1 MGGDHIVDAIGVDNS
16 IERNKVR
23 IEVIFDSGG
32 IFACLKHG
40 EFFAVIL
47 HFLMG
52 WGPSFF
58 RFLGFVDFG
67 MNFQSI

>member
-1 MGGDHIVDAIGVDNS
+1 MGGDHIVDAIDVDNS

-40 EFFAVIL
+40 EFFAVI
-47 HFLMG
+47 FLCAVL
-52 WGPSFF
+52 
-58 RFLGFVDFG
+58 FLSPGVF
-67 MNFQSI
+67 SLA